1 MKGLFATFFREPMR
15 EESSGGICR
24 RSSLTDYNILYGCV
38 MFQPLFDT
46 FHVISARYNRLIYV
60 YRRKTG
66 AFIAIYPIFQGTDTP
81 RFHVLKMS
89 FSMSIGSPKVTII
102 ASNVVLS
109 GSSSKYFNEPKSS
122 AFRPKD
128 QS

>member
-1 MKGLFATFFREPMR
+1 MLSFFVRFGSQK
-15 EESSGGICR
+15 ESSGGICR
-24 RSSLTDYNILYGCV
+24 RSLLTDYNVLYRCV

-46 FHVISARYNRLIYV
+46 FHVIFARYNRLIYV
-60 YRRKTG
+60 YGRKTG
-66 AFIAIYPIFQGTDTP
+66 AFIAIYPPFQGTDTHA
-81 RFHVLKMS
+81 FTSSKMS
-89 FSMSIGSPKVTII
+89 FSVSMGSLKVTII